1 MAAVVKFGACVSIR
15 FVGYMC
21 TVGAR
26 VGYVGY
32 MCTVGAQMT
41 TIKNDDNDL
50 RLTRRQPSKLH
61 V

>member
-1 MAAVVKFGACVSIR
+1 M
-15 FVGYMC
+15 GYMC

-61 V
+61 AGLFLF